1 METYYN
7 PEDLAKFGTIG
18 EKASELAEKFFAY
31 YNAVFEEGALTARE
45 KSLIALAVAHTV
57 QCPYCIDAYTNDCL
71 DKGVS
76 EEQMTEAVH
85 VAAAIRGGASLVH
98 GVQMKKMKKKIVT
111 LLLVAAM
118 TGTMVVGCGSKADDK
133 TADTKTEQTDDKKD
147 TEEKKEL
154 ADDEYQYVSAA
165 DTVIADGV
173 HVLDVREWEN
183 YSKGRVANSEWC
195 PIFPLEDDSL
205 VDEMTTYAKDHLNDG
220 KDIYVICNSGK
231 RGAEKATAV
240 LRDAGI
246 EPTSIYTVEG
256 GAEALGKEN
265 GALTTDRTEE
275 NIDWK
280 YVSGKDAVDKVGDKD
295 VQFLDVRDDDT
306 YKAGHLKGTLQCSLK
321 EFDTPEA
328 QTEMYNLA
336 KDKMDKDEPVYI
348 LCYSGNKCA
357 KTAISVM
364 KDAGFDTDN
373 LFIIENGAKDGDV
386 SAAFVTE

>member
-1 METYYN
+1 
-7 PEDLAKFGTIG
+7 
-18 EKASELAEKFFAY
+18 
-31 YNAVFEEGALTARE
+31 
-45 KSLIALAVAHTV
+45 
-57 QCPYCIDAYTNDCL
+57 
-71 DKGVS
+71 
-76 EEQMTEAVH
+76 
-85 VAAAIRGGASLVH
+85 
-98 GVQMKKMKKKIVT
+98 MKKKIVT

-231 RGAEKATAV
+231 RGAEKATGV

-246 EPTSIYTVEG
+246 ESTSIYTVEG
-256 GAEALGKEN
+256 GAKALADVS

-275 NIDWK
+275 NIDWQ
-280 YVSGKDAVDKVGDKD
+280 YVSGKDAVAAVDDKD
-295 VQFLDVRDDDT
+295 VQILDVRDDDT
-306 YKAGHLKGTLQCSLK
+306 YKAGHLKGSFQCGLK
-321 EFDTPEA
+321 EVESADA
-328 QTEMYNLA
+328 QTAMYKLA
-336 KDKMDKDEPVYI
+336 TEKMDSSKKVYL

-357 KTAISVM
+357 KTGISIL
-364 KDAGFDTDN
+364 KDAGFDLDN
-373 LFIIENGAKDGDV
+373 LYIIENGAKDGDV

>member
-1 METYYN
+1 
-7 PEDLAKFGTIG
+7 
-18 EKASELAEKFFAY
+18 
-31 YNAVFEEGALTARE
+31 
-45 KSLIALAVAHTV
+45 
-57 QCPYCIDAYTNDCL
+57 
-71 DKGVS
+71 
-76 EEQMTEAVH
+76 
-85 VAAAIRGGASLVH
+85 
-98 GVQMKKMKKKIVT
+98 MKKKIVT

-348 LCYSGNKCA
+348 LCYSGNKGA
-357 KTAISVM
+357 KTANSVIN
-364 KDAGFDTDN
+364 DAGFRKN
-373 LFIIENGAKDGDV
+373 LLWFTNDDGTGWRATVPFLVLYENGYDNISVYDGGWYEWLMHDDYPVQVGDPASDECVHTTVGELSTGKAAK
-386 SAAFVTE
+386 

>member
-1 METYYN
+1 MDTYYN

-18 EKASELAEKFFAY
+18 EKAPELAEKFFSY

-71 DKGVS
+71 NKGVT

-98 GVQMKKMKKKIVT
+98 GVHMKKRVVT

-118 TGTMVVGCGSKADDK
+118 TGSMVVGCGSNSSSDTKSE
-133 TADTKTEQTDDKKD
+133 TKTESTDTK

-154 ADDEYQYVSAA
+154 ADDEYQYVSAE
-165 DTVIADGV
+165 DTAKADGV
-173 HVLDVREWEN
+173 HVLDVREWDN
-183 YSKGRVANSEWC
+183 YVTGRVKNSEWC

-205 VDEMTTYAKDHLNDG
+205 VDAMTDYAKENLNDG
-220 KDIYVICNSGK
+220 KDIYIICNSGK
-231 RGAEKATAV
+231 RGAEKATGV

-246 EPTSIYTVEG
+246 ESTSIYTVEG
-256 GAEALGKEN
+256 GAKALADVS

-275 NIDWK
+275 NIDWQ
-280 YVSGKDAVDKVGDKD
+280 YVSGKDAVAAVDDKD
-295 VQFLDVRDDDT
+295 VQILDVRDDDT
-306 YKAGHLKGTLQCSLK
+306 YKAGHLKGSFQCGLK
-321 EFDTPEA
+321 EIESADA
-328 QTEMYNLA
+328 QTAMYKLA
-336 KDKMDKDEPVYI
+336 TEKMDSSKKVYL

-357 KTAISVM
+357 KTGISIL
-364 KDAGFDTDN
+364 KDAGFDLDN
-373 LFIIENGAKDGDV
+373 LYIIENGAKDGDV

>member
-1 METYYN
+1 
-7 PEDLAKFGTIG
+7 
-18 EKASELAEKFFAY
+18 
-31 YNAVFEEGALTARE
+31 
-45 KSLIALAVAHTV
+45 
-57 QCPYCIDAYTNDCL
+57 
-71 DKGVS
+71 
-76 EEQMTEAVH
+76 
-85 VAAAIRGGASLVH
+85 
-98 GVQMKKMKKKIVT
+98 MKKKIVT

-295 VQFLDVRDDDT
+295 VQFLD
-306 YKAGHLKGTLQCSLK
+306 
-321 EFDTPEA
+321 
-328 QTEMYNLA
+328 
-336 KDKMDKDEPVYI
+336 KDESVYI

>member
-1 METYYN
+1 
-7 PEDLAKFGTIG
+7 
-18 EKASELAEKFFAY
+18 
-31 YNAVFEEGALTARE
+31 
-45 KSLIALAVAHTV
+45 
-57 QCPYCIDAYTNDCL
+57 
-71 DKGVS
+71 
-76 EEQMTEAVH
+76 
-85 VAAAIRGGASLVH
+85 
-98 GVQMKKMKKKIVT
+98 MKKKIVT

-133 TADTKTEQTDDKKD
+133 TSDTKTEQTDDKKD

-165 DTVIADGV
+165 DTVSADGV

-231 RGAEKATAV
+231 RGAEKATGV

-246 EPTSIYTVEG
+246 EATSIYTVEG
-256 GAEALGKEN
+256 GAKALADVS

-275 NIDWK
+275 NIEWQ
-280 YVSGKDAVDKVGDKD
+280 YVSGKDAVAAVDDKD
-295 VQFLDVRDDDT
+295 VQILDVRDDDT
-306 YKAGHLKGTLQCSLK
+306 YKAGHLKGSFQCGLK
-321 EFDTPEA
+321 EIESADA
-328 QTEMYNLA
+328 QTAMYKLA
-336 KDKMDKDEPVYI
+336 TEKMDSSKKVYL

-357 KTAISVM
+357 KTGISIL
-364 KDAGFDTDN
+364 KDAGFDLDN
-373 LFIIENGAKDGDV
+373 LYIIENGAKDGDV